1 MNMFGKALAGHAF
14 RVSGHKKQEKYDNPL
29 TDMVN
34 LIIAQVKADQEIKTL
49 NTIELGVQGTLF
61 LDKP

>member
-14 RVSGHKKQEKYDNPL
+14 RVMNHKKKEKYDNPL